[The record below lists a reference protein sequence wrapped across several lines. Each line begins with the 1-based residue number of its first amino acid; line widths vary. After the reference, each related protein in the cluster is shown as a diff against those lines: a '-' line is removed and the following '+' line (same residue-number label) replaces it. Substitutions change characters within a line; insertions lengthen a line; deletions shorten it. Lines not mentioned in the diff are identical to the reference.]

1 MPTDGLPGIAIH
13 RIVRDSLGF
22 LWFGTGE
29 GLSRFD
35 GYEFKN
41 YGVAD
46 GLRELNVYDVT
57 ETSEGLYWIA
67 TRGGLYRLQLGNGS
81 PLTATKFRLIL
92 PALQQPANS
101 INVVAEDTHRIWV
114 GTDEGLLRGEL
125 SSKRTAGSRDQQWQ
139 FKEVA
144 LGMPDDRPFGRK
156 VAAIRRDRKGQCWI
170 GTYSGLYVLK
180 PGGQVLHFTRKDGLP
195 GEEVFSLLEDSTGQI
210 WAGTHGGLARL
221 ASDVTAGGPIVLNSY
236 THRNGLPADDVKALL
251 ETSKGLIW
259 VGTAGG
265 LALFAR
271 NPDGRWLAIRSYTA
285 PHGLIDANINSLA
298 EDPHGNVWVGTDR
311 GGAFKIPANGFVSY
325 GSEDGF
331 KSTHV
336 TGMFEDRDGRL
347 CIATRAPGRLFL
359 NRFDGRRFTPVSLNV
374 PARFYGTE
382 WLGWYQVVLESRR
395 RQWWAA
401 SVDGLLRFAG
411 TGAGGNPRRMTLAR
425 RYDVRDGLA
434 YNHVHQVF
442 EDSGGRSG

>member
-1 MPTDGLPGIAIH
+1 MQAFGGKRNARIVVISESASDRSYLASALKAERLPIRSYMPTDGLPGIAIH

-156 VAAIRRDRKGQCWI
+156 VAAIRRDRKGQCCDWNLQRLVCAQ
-170 GTYSGLYVLK
+170 TRR
-180 PGGQVLHFTRKDGLP
+180 PG
-195 GEEVFSLLEDSTGQI
+195 SS
-210 WAGTHGGLARL
+210 
-221 ASDVTAGGPIVLNSY
+221 
-236 THRNGLPADDVKALL
+236 
-251 ETSKGLIW
+251 
-259 VGTAGG
+259 
-265 LALFAR
+265 
-271 NPDGRWLAIRSYTA
+271 
-285 PHGLIDANINSLA
+285 
-298 EDPHGNVWVGTDR
+298 
-311 GGAFKIPANGFVSY
+311 
-325 GSEDGF
+325 
-331 KSTHV
+331 
-336 TGMFEDRDGRL
+336 
-347 CIATRAPGRLFL
+347 
-359 NRFDGRRFTPVSLNV
+359 
-374 PARFYGTE
+374 FYAQ
-382 WLGWYQVVLESRR
+382 GW
-395 RQWWAA
+395 
-401 SVDGLLRFAG
+401 FAG
-411 TGAGGNPRRMTLAR
+411 
-425 RYDVRDGLA
+425 
-434 YNHVHQVF
+434 
-442 EDSGGRSG
+442 